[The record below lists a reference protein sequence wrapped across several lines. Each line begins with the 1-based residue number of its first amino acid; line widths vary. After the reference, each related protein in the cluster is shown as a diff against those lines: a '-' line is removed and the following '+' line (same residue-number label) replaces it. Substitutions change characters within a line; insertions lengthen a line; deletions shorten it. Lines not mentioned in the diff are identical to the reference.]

1 VLAPGTSNSKDERMD
16 RPRKTFESDQLDPI
30 YGVRE
35 ISRGRLKVGSR
46 DLFFFRGNHAQIGK
60 NEYPFTQGLLELP
73 FKRTPNKEVIS
84 KSDWQHYKQIL
95 NESNVHRLHN
105 RSTRKLRATNTAK
118 WKLISNLLDDFHFNS
133 NEEQSVSEAEDVDMD
148 DSEQDEKDSSDRN
161 ITKDVFTPE
170 DDAILEITSPARV
183 DESISH
189 VEVHA
194 HLPFASATFNANDE
208 IRIAVNQQD
217 LCVVPSKSGLHI
229 TGQLSKADG
238 TVAQATELVNNAICF
253 LFEEL
258 CYELNEV
265 KIDRCRNVGLTS
277 LMKGYASYRPR
288 HKHWLQNAGWSG
300 INDTRE
306 QTDENDY
313 FDVYIPLRMLHG
325 FCEDYQKIIVNA
337 QHQLILTRTSTD
349 HNAILRAAPIGGDPP
364 ENYRITLSRIA
375 WMLPHV
381 RVSYKHCMAILD
393 CISKDKA
400 VTLAYR
406 SWDLYKYPQLPITP
420 KIIWTV
426 KTASQLEKPRYL
438 IVGFQTDRKNQPALN
453 ASHFDHCHLQN
464 VKVYLNSQCY
474 PYGNLNL
481 NFGNAQLALLYEMYA
496 HFQTSY
502 YDKEAGP
509 LLSCAEF
516 RDHSPLIVIDC

>member
-1 VLAPGTSNSKDERMD
+1 MKS
-16 RPRKTFESDQLDPI
+16 ESL
-30 YGVRE
+30 
-35 ISRGRLKVGSR
+35 S
-46 DLFFFRGNHAQIGK
+46 
-60 NEYPFTQGLLELP
+60 
-73 FKRTPNKEVIS
+73 IS
-84 KSDWQHYKQIL
+84 KTYVL
-95 NESNVHRLHN
+95 
-105 RSTRKLRATNTAK
+105 
-118 WKLISNLLDDFHFNS
+118 
-133 NEEQSVSEAEDVDMD
+133 
-148 DSEQDEKDSSDRN
+148 
-161 ITKDVFTPE
+161 
-170 DDAILEITSPARV
+170 
-183 DESISH
+183 
-189 VEVHA
+189 
-194 HLPFASATFNANDE
+194 
-208 IRIAVNQQD
+208 
-217 LCVVPSKSGLHI
+217 VVPSKSGLHI
-229 TGQLSKADG
+229 TGQLTKTDG
-238 TVAQATELVNNAICF
+238 TAAQATELVNDAICF

-258 CYELNEV
+258 RYKLNGVE
-265 KIDRCRNVGLTS
+265 IDRFRNVGLTS

-300 INDTRE
+300 IDDTRE

-313 FDVYIPLRMLHG
+313 FDVYIPLRMPHG

-516 RDHSPLIVIDC
+516 RDHSPLIVIDCSKQCETVKSGAIDVRLEFECQANIPAHTAAYCLIIHDKIVE